1 MATSSRKF
9 WRVYDKFLFRYS
21 YCCKSFLILGA
32 RDFWRV
38 HVRLFVG
45 TVTVARIR
53 GELFV
58 GVVTATIYG
67 SAHTGF
73 SVSDYVDT

>member
-1 MATSSRKF
+1 M
-9 WRVYDKFLFRYS
+9 
-21 YCCKSFLILGA
+21 
-32 RDFWRV
+32 
-38 HVRLFVG
+38 FVG
-45 TVTVARIR
+45 TVTGACVS

-73 SVSDYVDT
+73 SVSDYVDTLF